1 MTQTALSD
9 WGPVDVGKHS
19 NPAPFQGKSTSKQKV
34 MAITSAG
41 FPGSR
46 PQGQPWAPQKKV
58 GLVPPK
64 LRMEMMADQR
74 VEVEAQI
81 ALLNDMLDYI
91 DHKQALYT
99 DMLDGKIPCLT
110 LTARSQATA

>member
-1 MTQTALSD
+1 
-9 WGPVDVGKHS
+9 
-19 NPAPFQGKSTSKQKV
+19 
-34 MAITSAG
+34 
-41 FPGSR
+41 
-46 PQGQPWAPQKKV
+46 
-58 GLVPPK
+58 
-64 LRMEMMADQR
+64 MMADQR

>member
-1 MTQTALSD
+1 
-9 WGPVDVGKHS
+9 
-19 NPAPFQGKSTSKQKV
+19 
-34 MAITSAG
+34 
-41 FPGSR
+41 
-46 PQGQPWAPQKKV
+46 
-58 GLVPPK
+58 
-64 LRMEMMADQR
+64 MMADQR

-99 DMLDGKIPCLT
+99 DMLDGKIPRLT